1 MPTTLIQLIFN
12 CCLAL
17 SIKDGDTMNLKV
29 TLWIA
34 IVLSLFVKDLP
45 YYLKVINVLI
55 PCINKCICFLFC
67 FSLRGTSQWFHP
79 ERITDP
85 HFWPFLWLGSGNQE
99 NECFRV
105 ESVLHQPELYRLIKV
120 FISCIQSYLLQT
132 SFKIIFLMTC
142 DIMCLFHTILRYLTR
157 KTKTNMSVW
166 FWQNSLFISV
176 QQHYR
181 QRWFQSID
189 SIWS

>member
-1 MPTTLIQLIFN
+1 MF
-12 CCLAL
+12 
-17 SIKDGDTMNLKV
+17 
-29 TLWIA
+29 
-34 IVLSLFVKDLP
+34 FV
-45 YYLKVINVLI
+45 
-55 PCINKCICFLFC
+55 FC

-105 ESVLHQPELYRLIKV
+105 ESVLHQPELCRLIKV